1 MSAVCFEPVFTQEQ
15 VLSFEAANNETWGVN
30 RRLMMMALARS
41 SEQLTAA
48 FADSAE
54 DNGDT
59 LFALIDQI
67 SDYGEHLKSGVELA
81 EAAVAR
87 LLMVGQFIAEG

>member
-1 MSAVCFEPVFTQEQ
+1 MSAVCFEPVFTKEQ
-15 VLSFEAANNETWGVN
+15 VLSFEAAHNETWGVN